1 MQADYVSDTPGQ
13 APRTIPSAQAQAH
26 RHEPEPRQSRFASW
40 SLHALIAV
48 TFSAGVVITL
58 QAIATT
64 SPDSMQWALL
74 ATFAALAVWFER
86 TDLSMYGASR
96 VSLAFIPI
104 FAATISSGPA
114 GLAIVVPFAVL
125 ASAWGRPVH
134 KTLFNFGA
142 MMVSGFAAVGVLNSF
157 SGLNYGTDWPEVIIP
172 AALAGMANFSVNT
185 VLVASAIALNTRT
198 SLRSI
203 WSEHFLWLLPHY
215 AILSFIALAMV
226 AAYQSMGLW
235 GVAVFIAPPV
245 AMRLS
250 IKQYLDRTTSSVIEL
265 RDAHVQ
271 LQEAHGQLT
280 AAMTG
285 LGNAYD
291 GTLRSLM
298 AALDARDTETAG
310 HSDRVADLTMAIAT
324 ELAIDQGSDDWRYMS
339 WGALLH
345 DVGKIAIPDEVLRKP
360 GKLTD
365 DEWDQMRTHPRAGF
379 EILRAIDFL
388 APACEIV
395 LAHHERYDGTG
406 YPRGLAAEEIPL
418 GARIFMVADA
428 FDAMTSNRTY
438 RDAMPA
444 EEALAEVLRNSGT
457 QFDPSAVRGFLSV
470 YQKRFV
476 GTVHHRHLGG
486 NGGGR
491 LELTDSLKR
500 AIAEAA
506 GLDSV
511 D

>member
-1 MQADYVSDTPGQ
+1 MQADHLSDIPGDVPG
-13 APRTIPSAQAQAH
+13 AIPSAFSHTRQADS
-26 RHEPEPRQSRFASW
+26 EPRQSALATW
-40 SLHALIAV
+40 SLYALITV
-48 TFSAGVVITL
+48 VFSAGVGISL
-58 QAIATT
+58 YAGNTT
-64 SPDSMQWALL
+64 TPDSVPWALL
-74 ATFAALAVWFER
+74 FTFAALAVWAER

-96 VSLAFIPI
+96 ISLAFIPI
-104 FAATISSGPA
+104 FAATICCGA
-114 GLAIVVPFAVL
+114 TGLAIVVPFAVL
-125 ASAWGRPVH
+125 ASAWGRPLH
-134 KTLFNFGA
+134 KTLFNFGS
-142 MMVSGFAAVGVLNSF
+142 MMVSGFVAVGILNSF
-157 SGLNYGTDWPEVIIP
+157 TGLDYATDWPEVIVP
-172 AALAGMANFSVNT
+172 AALAGLASFSMNT
-185 VLVASAIALNTRT
+185 VLVASAIALTTRT
-198 SLRSI
+198 SIRSI
-203 WSEHFLWLLPHY
+203 WTENFLWLLPHY
-215 AILSFIALAMV
+215 AVLSFIALAMV
-226 AAYQSMGLW
+226 AAYEAMGLW
-235 GVAVFIAPPV
+235 GVAVFVAPPV

-250 IKQYLDRTTSSVIEL
+250 IKQYLDRTTRSVFEL

-271 LQEAHGQLT
+271 LQEAHDQLT
-280 AAMTG
+280 AAMAG

-310 HSDRVADLTMAIAT
+310 HSDRVADLTMAIAA
-324 ELAIDQGSDDWRYMS
+324 EMGINQNSDDWRYMS

-365 DEWDQMRTHPRAGF
+365 EEWEQMRTHPRAGF

-395 LAHHERYDGTG
+395 LAHHERYDGGG
-406 YPRGLAAEEIPL
+406 YPRGLHGEEIPL
-418 GARIFMVADA
+418 GARIFMIADA
-428 FDAMTSNRTY
+428 FDAMTSDRAY
-438 RDAMPA
+438 RAAMPA

-457 QFDPSAVRGFLSV
+457 QFDPAAVRAFLSV

-486 NGGGR
+486 GRGGK
-491 LELTDSLKR
+491 LELSESLKK

-506 GLDSV
+506 GLDST

>member
-1 MQADYVSDTPGQ
+1 MQADHISPTPHSALAGESTRPSKRAGEETE
-13 APRTIPSAQAQAH
+13 APR
-26 RHEPEPRQSRFASW
+26 SRIATY
-40 SLHALIAV
+40 SLFALIAV
-48 TFSAGVVITL
+48 VFAAGIGITIH
-58 QAIATT
+58 AVAVTHP
-64 SPDSMQWALL
+64 SDVQWELLVAFALL
-74 ATFAALAVWFER
+74 AIWAER

-96 VSLAFIPI
+96 ISLAFIPI
-104 FAATISSGPA
+104 FAAAICCGVT
-114 GLAIVVPFAVL
+114 GLAVVVPFAVL
-125 ASAWGRPVH
+125 ASAWGRPIH
-134 KTLFNFGA
+134 KTAFNYGA
-142 MMVSGFAAVGVLNSF
+142 MMISGLAAVGVLNSF
-157 SGLNYGTDWPEVIIP
+157 SGLDYGTDWPQVILP
-172 AALAGMANFSVNT
+172 AALAGIVSFSVNT
-185 VLVASAIALNTRT
+185 VLVAAAIALTTRT

-203 WSEHFLWLLPHY
+203 WSEHFFWLLPHY
-215 AILSFIALAMV
+215 AVLSFIALAMV
-226 AAYQSMGLW
+226 AAYEALGLW
-235 GVAVFIAPPV
+235 GLAVFVAPPM

-250 IKQYLDRTTSSVIEL
+250 IKQYLDRTTRSVIEL
-265 RDAHVQ
+265 GDAHVQ
-271 LQEAHGQLT
+271 LQEAHDKLT
-280 AAMTG
+280 SAMAG

-310 HSDRVADLTMAIAT
+310 HSDRVADLTMAIAA
-324 ELAIDQGSDDWRYMS
+324 EMGINPASDDWRYMS

-365 DEWDQMRTHPRAGF
+365 EEWDQMRTHPRAGF
-379 EILRAIDFL
+379 EILQTIDFL

-395 LAHHERYDGTG
+395 LAHHERYDGAG
-406 YPRGLAAEEIPL
+406 YPRGLAGEEIPL
-418 GARIFMVADA
+418 GARIFMIADA
-428 FDAMTSNRTY
+428 FDAMTSDRSY

-457 QFDPSAVRGFLSV
+457 QFDPAAVRAFLSV

-486 NGGGR
+486 RGGH
-491 LELTDSLKR
+491 LELSDSLKR

-506 GLDSV
+506 GLESV

>member
-1 MQADYVSDTPGQ
+1 MPDGPG
-13 APRTIPSAQAQAH
+13 RVFPSAHADA
-26 RHEPEPRQSRFASW
+26 HEPDTDQRQSRLANY
-40 SLHALIAV
+40 SLFALIAV
-48 TFSAGVVITL
+48 VFAAGVGITIH
-58 QAIATT
+58 AIGST
-64 SPDSMQWALL
+64 SSDEVEWELL
-74 ATFAALAVWFER
+74 ITFAALAVWAER

-96 VSLAFIPI
+96 ISLAFIPI
-104 FAATISSGPA
+104 FAATICCGIA
-114 GLAIVVPFAVL
+114 GIAFVVPFAVL
-125 ASAWGRPVH
+125 ASAWGRPIH
-134 KTLFNFGA
+134 KTAFNFGA
-142 MMVSGFAAVGVLNSF
+142 MLISGYAAVGVLSSF
-157 SGLNYGTDWPEVIIP
+157 NGLDYGTDWPEVIVP
-172 AALAGMANFSVNT
+172 AALAGIANFSVNT
-185 VLVASAIALNTRT
+185 VLVASAIALTTRT

-215 AILSFIALAMV
+215 TVLSFIALAMV
-226 AAYQSMGLW
+226 AAYNAMGFW
-235 GVAVFIAPPV
+235 GVAVFIAPPI

-250 IKQYLDRTTSSVIEL
+250 IKQYLDRTTRSVVEL
-265 RDAHVQ
+265 GNAHIQ
-271 LQEAHGQLT
+271 LQEAHDKLT
-280 AAMTG
+280 AAMAG

-310 HSDRVADLTMAIAT
+310 HSDRVADLTMAIAA
-324 ELAIDQGSDDWRYMS
+324 EMGIDQASDDWRYMS

-395 LAHHERYDGTG
+395 LAHHERYDGAG
-406 YPRGLAAEEIPL
+406 YPRGLAGEEIPL
-418 GARIFMVADA
+418 GARIFMIADA
-428 FDAMTSNRTY
+428 FDAMTSDRSY

-457 QFDPSAVRGFLSV
+457 QFDPAAVRAFLSV

-476 GTVHHRHLGG
+476 GTVHHRHFGG
-486 NGGGR
+486 GRGGR
-491 LELTDSLKR
+491 LELSDSLKK

-506 GLDSV
+506 GLESAD
-511 D
+511 